1 MQISKKVIIL
11 IMTWTLPK
19 VSFLY
24 FYFIYIFFIIFIIII
39 QRFHFARSPMCWEK
53 KADLLIIAGSSL
65 MSRNRFDKLM
75 QKLHL
80 AENFTLDSNGKSS
93 KVRPSIEKVNKQCL
107 LQHLAEQTVSS
118 DESMVSLLEILCVSN
133 LLARRQSSFDIG
145 IC

>member
-1 MQISKKVIIL
+1 
-11 IMTWTLPK
+11 
-19 VSFLY
+19 
-24 FYFIYIFFIIFIIII
+24 
-39 QRFHFARSPMCWEK
+39 MCWEK

-107 LQHLAEQTVSS
+107 LQHLAEQTVRS